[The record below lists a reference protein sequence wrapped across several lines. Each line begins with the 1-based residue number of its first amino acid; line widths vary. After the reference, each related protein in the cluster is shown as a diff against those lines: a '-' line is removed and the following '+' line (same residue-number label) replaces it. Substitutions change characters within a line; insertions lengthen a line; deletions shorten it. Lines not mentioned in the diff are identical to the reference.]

1 MFQTTNQTP
10 VDYTKSHEMPHE
22 MPHEITSKAAM
33 RLHHAMQQ
41 PCRRQLR
48 LRTQVAWRRGSVQG

>member
-10 VDYTKSHEMPHE
+10 VDYTKSHE